1 MRANAASRLL
11 AVLEEMARQGS
22 AGTTREVWARG
33 LKVEPKDTLGVLVGI
48 ASVVTLLAE
57 AREASHVPLIVH
69 LVTSPGFIDF
79 HRSCPNRS

>member
-57 AREASHVPLIVH
+57 AKGGQP
-69 LVTSPGFIDF
+69 
-79 HRSCPNRS
+79 RSPNRTPRD